1 MSVKQ
6 NTLKGEF
13 TLKGKGL
20 HTGKEV
26 SATFKPAEENTG
38 YRIIR
43 TDLEGTPEIPALAK
57 YVEFVD
63 RASCLQ
69 KDGARVYTLEHAMAA
84 LYGCGI
90 DNCLIELKGEEFPIL
105 DGSSRYYAEEIAKVG
120 LQEQQ
125 AERRFF
131 VVKEKMEFYCEATNT
146 RITVLPDDEYRI
158 NTVVAYNSPYLSM
171 QYATFDAATTNF
183 ATDIAPCRT
192 FVFLHEV
199 ETLLA
204 NNLIKGGDLDNAI
217 VIVDRKMDQE
227 VIDRLAKLFGYEN
240 IQVKEGI
247 LNNLELHFENEP
259 ARHKL
264 LDVIGDLA
272 LCGRFIK
279 GRVIAERPGHKA
291 NASMAKMLYKAIA
304 AEEKEDAYPADLDVI
319 TDQPLMDVNKIR
331 SLLPHRPPFLLVDK
345 VFKVTENMVIGCK
358 NVTMNEPHFVGHFPD
373 EPVMPGVL
381 IVEAMSQCGGILVLS
396 GVPDPEN
403 YSTYFMKIDG
413 VKFRNKVVPGDTL
426 VFKLITTAPVKRG
439 IVQMKGYAFVG
450 KKLVCEGEFMAQVA
464 KTKNL

>member
-13 TLKGKGL
+13 SLKGKGL
-20 HTGKEV
+20 HSGKEV
-26 SATFKPAEENTG
+26 CATFKPAAENTG
-38 YRIIR
+38 YKIIR
-43 TDLEGTPEIPALAK
+43 TDLEENPEIPALAK

-69 KDGARVYTLEHAMAA
+69 KDGVKVFTLEHAMAA

-90 DNCLIELKGEEFPIL
+90 DNCLIELEGEEFPIL
-105 DGSSRYYAEEIAKVG
+105 DGSSRYYVEQIEKVG
-120 LQEQQ
+120 IAEQQ

-131 VVKEKMEFYCEATNT
+131 TVKKKMEFACEETNT
-146 RITVLPDDEYRI
+146 RITILPAEDYAV
-158 NTVVAYNSPYLSM
+158 NTLVNYNSPYLSM
-171 QYATFDAATTNF
+171 QYASYSADRSDFVKE
-183 ATDIAPCRT
+183 IAPCRT
-192 FVFLHEV
+192 FVFLREV
-199 ETLLA
+199 EALLA
-204 NNLIKGGDLDNAI
+204 NNLIKGGDLSNAI

-227 VIDRLAKLFGYEN
+227 EVDRLSKLFGYEN
-240 IQVKEGI
+240 IQVKEGV
-247 LNNLELHFENEP
+247 LNNLELYFDNEP

-279 GRVIAERPGHKA
+279 GHVIAERPGHKA
-291 NASMAKMLYKAIA
+291 NASMAKMLYKEIV
-304 AEEKEDAYPADLDVI
+304 AEEKDDAYPVEVDI
-319 TDQPLMDVNKIR
+319 TAEPLMDINKIR

-345 VFKVTENMVIGCK
+345 IYKVTENMVVGCK
-358 NVTMNEPHFVGHFPD
+358 NVTMNEPHFVGHFPE

-403 YSTYFMKIDG
+403 YSTYFMKIDN
-413 VKFRNKVVPGDTL
+413 VKFRKKVVPGDTL
-426 VFKLITTAPVKRG
+426 VFKLITLAPVKRG
-439 IVQMKGYAFVG
+439 IVTMKGFAFVG
-450 KKLVCEGEFMAQVA
+450 KNLVCEGEFMAQVA

>member
-6 NTLKGEF
+6 NTIKGEF
-13 TLKGKGL
+13 SLKGKGL

-26 SATFKPAEENTG
+26 SVTFKPAAENTG
-38 YRIIR
+38 YIIVR
-43 TDLEGTPEIPALAK
+43 TDVDEKPEIPAIAK
-57 YVEFVD
+57 YVELVD

-69 KDGARVYTLEHAMAA
+69 KDGLYVYTLEHAMSA
-84 LYGCGI
+84 LCGCGI
-90 DNCLIELKGEEFPIL
+90 DNCRIELHGEEFPIL
-105 DGSSRYYAEEIAKVG
+105 DGSARCYVEEIAKVG
-120 LQEQQ
+120 LEEQT

-131 VVKEKMEFYCEATNT
+131 KVRKKMEFYCEATGT
-146 RITVLPDDEYRI
+146 RLTLLPDED
-158 NTVVAYNSPYLSM
+158 YNITTLVSYDSPYLAM
-171 QYATFDAATTNF
+171 QYASYASASTDF
-183 ATDIAPCRT
+183 AREIAPCRT
-192 FVFLHEV
+192 FVFLREV
-199 ETLLA
+199 EHLLA
-204 NNLIKGGDLDNAI
+204 NNMIKGGDLSNAI
-217 VIVDRKMDQE
+217 VIVDRQVDQAE
-227 VIDRLAKLFGYEN
+227 ADRLAKLFGYEN
-240 IQVKEGI
+240 VQVKEGV
-247 LNNLELHFENEP
+247 LNNLELYFENEP

-272 LCGRFIK
+272 LCGRFIQ

-291 NASMAKMLYKAIA
+291 NTSMAKMIYKEIL
-304 AEEKEDAYPADLDVI
+304 AEEKDEAYPVDLDVL
-319 TDQPLMDVNKIR
+319 TDEPLMDINKIR

-345 VFKVTENMVIGCK
+345 IFKVTENMVIGCK

-403 YSTYFMKIDG
+403 YSTYFMKIEG
-413 VKFRNKVVPGDTL
+413 VKFRNKVIPGDTL

-439 IVQMKGYAFVG
+439 IVQMKGFAFVG

>member
-13 TLKGKGL
+13 SLSGKGL

-26 SATFKPAEENTG
+26 CATFKPSGENTG
-38 YRIIR
+38 YRIVR
-43 TDLEGTPEIPALAK
+43 TDLEGCPEIPALAK
-57 YVEFVD
+57 YVEFAD

-69 KDGARVYTLEHAMAA
+69 KDGVQIFTLEHAMAA

-90 DNCLIELKGEEFPIL
+90 DNCLIELNGEEFPIL
-105 DGSSRYYAEEIAKVG
+105 DGSARCYVEQIEKTGIEE
-120 LQEQQ
+120 QE

-131 VVKEKMEFYCEATNT
+131 TVRKKLEFYSEETGT
-146 RITVLPDDEYRI
+146 RITVLPDEEY
-158 NTVVAYNSPYLSM
+158 NVNVQVSYDSPYLAM
-171 QYATFDAATTNF
+171 QYASYASKTADF
-183 ATDIAPCRT
+183 AKEVAPCRT
-192 FVFLHEV
+192 FVFLREV
-199 ETLLA
+199 EALLA
-204 NNLIKGGDLDNAI
+204 NNLIKGGDLSNAI
-217 VIVDRKMDQE
+217 VIVDRKMDQGE
-227 VIDRLAKLFGYEN
+227 IDRLAKSFGYEN
-240 IQVKEGI
+240 IQVKEGV
-247 LNNLELHFENEP
+247 LNNLELYYDNEP

-291 NASMAKMLYKAIA
+291 NASMAKLLYKEIV
-304 AEEKEDAYPADLDVI
+304 AEEKDEAYPWDIDLDAA
-319 TDQPLMDVNKIR
+319 PLMDINKIR

-345 VFKVTENMVIGCK
+345 IFKVTENMVVGIK
-358 NVTMNEPHFVGHFPD
+358 NVTMNEPHFVGHFPE

-426 VFKLITTAPVKRG
+426 VFKLITTAPIKRG
-439 IVQMKGYAFVG
+439 VVQMKGFAFVG

>member
-13 TLKGKGL
+13 SLKGKGL

-26 SATFKPAEENTG
+26 CATFKPADQNTG
-38 YRIIR
+38 CVIVR
-43 TDLEGTPEIPALAK
+43 TDLETPVEIPAIAK
-57 YVEFVD
+57 YVELVD

-90 DNCLIELKGEEFPIL
+90 DNCRIELEGEEFPIL
-105 DGSSRYYAEEIAKVG
+105 DGSARYYVEKIAKVG
-120 LQEQQ
+120 IVEQA

-131 VVKEKMEFYCEATNT
+131 IVKRKMEFYCEATDT
-146 RITVLPDDEYRI
+146 RITLLPDENYHI
-158 NTVVAYNSPYLSM
+158 NTVVAYDSPYLSM
-171 QYATFDAATTNF
+171 QYASYAEGETDF
-183 ATDIAPCRT
+183 AREIAPCRT
-192 FVFLHEV
+192 FVFLREV
-199 ETLLA
+199 ENLLN
-204 NNLIKGGDLDNAI
+204 NNLIKGGDLSNAI
-217 VIVDRKMDQE
+217 VIVDRKMEQTE
-227 VIDRLAKLFGYEN
+227 VERLEKLFGYEGME
-240 IQVKEGI
+240 IHEGI
-247 LNNLELHFENEP
+247 LNNLELTFDNEP

-264 LDVIGDLA
+264 LDMMGDLA
-272 LCGRFIK
+272 LCGCFIK
-279 GRVIAERPGHKA
+279 GRVIAEKPGHKA
-291 NASMAKMLYKAIA
+291 NTSMAKMIYKEII
-304 AEEKEDAYPADLDVI
+304 AEEREDAYPADLDLASE
-319 TDQPLMDVNKIR
+319 PLMDIKKIR
-331 SLLPHRPPFLLVDK
+331 TLLPHRPPFLLVDK

-426 VFKLITTAPVKRG
+426 VFKLITTAPIKRG
-439 IVQMKGYAFVG
+439 IVQMKGFAFVG

>member
-13 TLKGKGL
+13 SLSGKGL

-26 SATFKPAEENTG
+26 CATFKPSGENTG
-38 YRIIR
+38 YRIVR
-43 TDLEGTPEIPALAK
+43 TDLEGCPEIPALAK
-57 YVEFVD
+57 YVEFAD

-69 KDGARVYTLEHAMAA
+69 KDGVQIFTLEHAMAA

-90 DNCLIELKGEEFPIL
+90 DNCLIELNGEEFPIL
-105 DGSSRYYAEEIAKVG
+105 DGSARCYVEQIEKTGIEE
-120 LQEQQ
+120 QE

-131 VVKEKMEFYCEATNT
+131 TVRKKLEFYSEETGT
-146 RITVLPDDEYRI
+146 RITILPDEEY
-158 NTVVAYNSPYLSM
+158 NVNVQVSYASPYLAM
-171 QYATFDAATTNF
+171 QYASYASKTADF
-183 ATDIAPCRT
+183 AKEVAPCRT
-192 FVFLHEV
+192 FVFLREV
-199 ETLLA
+199 EALLA
-204 NNLIKGGDLDNAI
+204 NNLIKGGDLSNAI
-217 VIVDRKMDQE
+217 VIVDRKMDQGE
-227 VIDRLAKLFGYEN
+227 IDRLAKLFGYEN
-240 IQVKEGI
+240 IQLKEGV
-247 LNNLELHFENEP
+247 LNNLELYYDNEP

-291 NASMAKMLYKAIA
+291 NASMAKLLYKEIV
-304 AEEKEDAYPADLDVI
+304 AEEKEDAYPWDIDLDAA
-319 TDQPLMDVNKIR
+319 PLMDINKIR
-331 SLLPHRPPFLLVDK
+331 TLLPHRPPFLLVDK
-345 VFKVTENMVIGCK
+345 IFKVTENMVVGVK
-358 NVTMNEPHFVGHFPD
+358 NVTMNEPHFVGHFPE

-381 IVEAMSQCGGILVLS
+381 IVEAMSQCGGILVLG

-439 IVQMKGYAFVG
+439 VVQMKGFAFVG

>member
-6 NTLKGEF
+6 NTLRREF
-13 TLKGKGL
+13 SLQGKGL

-26 SATFKPAEENTG
+26 CVTFKPAEENTG

-63 RASCLQ
+63 RSSCLQ
-69 KDGARVYTLEHAMAA
+69 KDDIRIYTLEHAMAA

-90 DNCLIELKGEEFPIL
+90 DNCLIELNGEEFPIL
-105 DGSSRYYAEEIAKVG
+105 DGSSRMYVEQIAKVG
-120 LQEQQ
+120 IEEQE

-131 VVKEKMEFYCEATNT
+131 VVKKKLEFYCEATDT
-146 RITVLPDDEYRI
+146 RLTLLPDEDYTI
-158 NTVVAYNSPYLSM
+158 NTLVSYNSPYLAM
-171 QYATFDAATTNF
+171 QYASYSAAATDF
-183 ATDIAPCRT
+183 AKEIAPCRT
-192 FVFLHEV
+192 FVFLREI
-199 ETLLA
+199 EALLA
-204 NNLIKGGDLDNAI
+204 NNLIKGGDLSNAI

-227 VIDRLAKLFGYEN
+227 ETDRLAKLFGYEN
-240 IQVKEGI
+240 MQIKEGV
-247 LNNLELHFENEP
+247 LNNLELYFDNEP

-291 NASMAKMLYKAIA
+291 NASMAKMLYKEII
-304 AEEKEDAYPADLDVI
+304 AEEREDAYPTDLDLASE
-319 TDQPLMDVNKIR
+319 PLMDINKIR
-331 SLLPHRPPFLLVDK
+331 TLLPHRPPFLLVDK
-345 VFKVTENMVIGCK
+345 IFKVTENMVIGCK
-358 NVTMNEPHFVGHFPD
+358 NVTMNEPHFVGHFPE

-413 VKFRNKVVPGDTL
+413 VKFRKKVVPGDTL
-426 VFKLITTAPVKRG
+426 VFKLITLAPVKRG
-439 IVQMKGYAFVG
+439 IVTMKGFAYVG
-450 KKLVCEGEFMAQVA
+450 KNLVCEGEFMAQVA

>member
-6 NTLKGEF
+6 NTLRREF
-13 TLKGKGL
+13 SLQGKGL

-26 SATFKPAEENTG
+26 CVTFKPAEENTG

-63 RASCLQ
+63 RSSCLQ
-69 KDGARVYTLEHAMAA
+69 KDDIRIYTLEHAMAA

-90 DNCLIELKGEEFPIL
+90 DNCLIELNGEEFPIL
-105 DGSSRYYAEEIAKVG
+105 DGSSRMYVEQIAKVG
-120 LQEQQ
+120 IEEQE

-131 VVKEKMEFYCEATNT
+131 VVKKKLEFYCEATDT
-146 RITVLPDDEYRI
+146 RLTLLPDEDYTI
-158 NTVVAYNSPYLSM
+158 NTLVSYNSPYLAM
-171 QYATFDAATTNF
+171 QYASYSAAATDF
-183 ATDIAPCRT
+183 EKEIAPCRT
-192 FVFLHEV
+192 FVFLREI
-199 ETLLA
+199 EALLA
-204 NNLIKGGDLDNAI
+204 NNLIKGGDLSNAI

-227 VIDRLAKLFGYEN
+227 ETDRLAKLFGYEN
-240 IQVKEGI
+240 MQIKEGV
-247 LNNLELHFENEP
+247 LNNLELYFDNEP

-291 NASMAKMLYKAIA
+291 NASMAKMLYKEII
-304 AEEKEDAYPADLDVI
+304 AEEREDAYPTDLDLASE
-319 TDQPLMDVNKIR
+319 PLMDINKIR
-331 SLLPHRPPFLLVDK
+331 TLLPHRPPFLLVDK
-345 VFKVTENMVIGCK
+345 IFKVTENMVIGCK
-358 NVTMNEPHFVGHFPD
+358 NVTMNEPHFVGHFPE

-413 VKFRNKVVPGDTL
+413 VKFRKKVVPGDTL
-426 VFKLITTAPVKRG
+426 VFKLITLAPVKRG
-439 IVQMKGYAFVG
+439 IVTMKGFAYVG
-450 KKLVCEGEFMAQVA
+450 KNLVCEGEFMAQVA

>member
-13 TLKGKGL
+13 SLSGKGL

-26 SATFKPAEENTG
+26 CATFKPSGENTG
-38 YRIIR
+38 YRIVR
-43 TDLEGTPEIPALAK
+43 TDLEGCPEIPALAK
-57 YVEFVD
+57 YVEFAD

-69 KDGARVYTLEHAMAA
+69 KDGVQIFTLEHAMAA

-90 DNCLIELKGEEFPIL
+90 DNCLIELNGEEFPIL
-105 DGSSRYYAEEIAKVG
+105 DGSARCYVEQIEKTGIEE
-120 LQEQQ
+120 QE

-131 VVKEKMEFYCEATNT
+131 TVRKKLEFYSEETGT
-146 RITVLPDDEYRI
+146 RITILPDEEY
-158 NTVVAYNSPYLSM
+158 NVNVQVSYASPYLAM
-171 QYATFDAATTNF
+171 QYASYASQTADF
-183 ATDIAPCRT
+183 AKEVAPCRT
-192 FVFLHEV
+192 FVFLREV
-199 ETLLA
+199 EALLA
-204 NNLIKGGDLDNAI
+204 NNLIKGGDLSNAI
-217 VIVDRKMDQE
+217 VIVDRKMDQGE
-227 VIDRLAKLFGYEN
+227 IDRLAKLFGYEN
-240 IQVKEGI
+240 IQVKEGV
-247 LNNLELHFENEP
+247 LNNLELYYDNEP

-291 NASMAKMLYKAIA
+291 NASMAKLLYKEIV
-304 AEEKEDAYPADLDVI
+304 AEEKEDAYPWDIDLDAA
-319 TDQPLMDVNKIR
+319 PLMDINKIR
-331 SLLPHRPPFLLVDK
+331 TLLPHRPPFLLVDK
-345 VFKVTENMVIGCK
+345 IFKVTENMVVGVK
-358 NVTMNEPHFVGHFPD
+358 NVTMNEPHFVGHFPE

-439 IVQMKGYAFVG
+439 VVQMKGFAFVG

>member
-13 TLKGKGL
+13 SLKGKGL

-26 SATFKPAEENTG
+26 CATFKPAEKNTG
-38 YRIIR
+38 YTIVR
-43 TDLEGTPEIPALAK
+43 TDLDGKPEIPALAK

-63 RASCLQ
+63 RASCLE
-69 KDGARVYTLEHAMAA
+69 KDGNRVYTLEHAMAA

-90 DNCLIELKGEEFPIL
+90 DNCLIELDGEEFPIL
-105 DGSSRYYAEEIAKVG
+105 DGSARYYVEAIEKVG
-120 LQEQQ
+120 LQEQEE
-125 AERRFF
+125 ERRYF
-131 VVKEKMEFYCEATNT
+131 VVRKKMEFYCEATNT
-146 RITVLPDDEYRI
+146 RITLLPDEDYNI
-158 NTVVAYNSPYLSM
+158 NTLVSYDSPYLSM
-171 QYATFDAATTNF
+171 QYAGYSASVTDF
-183 ATDIAPCRT
+183 AKEIAPCRT
-192 FVFLHEV
+192 FVFLREV

-204 NNLIKGGDLDNAI
+204 NNLIKGGDLSNAI
-217 VIVDRKMDQE
+217 VIVDRKVDQAE
-227 VIDRLAKLFGYEN
+227 ADRLSKLFGYEN
-240 IQVKEGI
+240 IQVKEGV
-247 LNNLELHFENEP
+247 LNNLELYFENEP

-279 GRVIAERPGHKA
+279 GRVIADRPGHKA
-291 NASMAKMLYKAIA
+291 NASMAKMLYKEIL
-304 AEEKEDAYPADLDVI
+304 AEEKEDAYPADLDI
-319 TDQPLMDVNKIR
+319 TAEPLLDINKIR

-345 VFKVTENMVIGCK
+345 IFRISENMVIGCK

-426 VFKLITTAPVKRG
+426 VFKLVTLAPVKRG
-439 IVQMKGYAFVG
+439 IVTMKGYAYVG
-450 KKLVCEGEFMAQVA
+450 KKLVCEGEFMAQVI

>member
-13 TLKGKGL
+13 SVKGKGL

-26 SATFKPAEENTG
+26 CATFKPAEENTG

-43 TDLEGTPEIPALAK
+43 TDLAERTEIPAVAK
-57 YVEFVD
+57 YVEFAD

-69 KDGARVYTLEHAMAA
+69 KDGAKVFTLEHAMAA
-84 LYGCGI
+84 LYGCGV
-90 DNCLIELKGEEFPIL
+90 DNCLIELDGEEFPIL
-105 DGSSRYYAEEIAKVG
+105 DGSSRCYVEQIGKVG
-120 LQEQQ
+120 LVEQQ
-125 AERRFF
+125 AERRYFT
-131 VVKEKMEFYCEATNT
+131 VNKKMEFYCEECNT
-146 RITVLPDDEYRI
+146 RITLLPDQDYNI
-158 NTVVAYNSPYLSM
+158 NTVVSYDSPYLSV
-171 QYATFDAATTNF
+171 QYASYSSAATDF
-183 ATDIAPCRT
+183 AKEIAPCRT
-192 FVFLHEV
+192 FVFLREV
-199 ETLLA
+199 ENLLA
-204 NNLIKGGDLDNAI
+204 SNLIKGGDLDNAI
-217 VIVDRKMDQE
+217 VIVDRQIDQSE
-227 VIDRLAKLFGYEN
+227 AERLSQLFGYEN
-240 IQVKEGI
+240 MEVREGI
-247 LNNLELHFENEP
+247 LNNLKLHFDNEP

-291 NASMAKMLYKAIA
+291 NAAMAKMLYKEITLQ
-304 AEEKEDAYPADLDVI
+304 EREDAYPLDVDI
-319 TDQPLMDVNKIR
+319 TAEPLMDINKIR
-331 SLLPHRPPFLLVDK
+331 TLLPHRPPFLLVDK
-345 VFKVTENMVIGCK
+345 IFKVTENMVVGCK
-358 NVTMNEPHFVGHFPD
+358 NVTMNEPFFVGHFPD

-426 VFKLITTAPVKRG
+426 IFKLITTAPIKRG
-439 IVQMKGYAFVG
+439 VVQMKGFAFVG

>member
-6 NTLKGEF
+6 KTLKGEF
-13 TLKGKGL
+13 SLKGKGL
-20 HTGKEV
+20 HTGKV
-26 SATFKPAEENTG
+26 VCATFKPAKENTG
-38 YRIIR
+38 YRIVR
-43 TDLEGTPEIPALAK
+43 TDVEGCPEIPALAQ

-69 KDGARVYTLEHAMAA
+69 KEGVKVFTLEHAMAA

-90 DNCLIELKGEEFPIL
+90 DNCIIDLDGEEFPIL
-105 DGSSRYYAEEIAKVG
+105 DGSARYYVEQIAKVG
-120 LQEQQ
+120 VEEQE

-131 VVKEKMEFYCEATNT
+131 TVRKKMEFFCEDTNT
-146 RITVLPDDEYRI
+146 RITILPDDEYCI
-158 NTVVAYNSPYLSM
+158 NTLVAYNSPYLAM
-171 QYATFDAATTNF
+171 QF
-183 ATDIAPCRT
+183 ADYSETKTDFAKEIAPCRT
-192 FVFLHEV
+192 FVFLREV
-199 ETLLA
+199 EALLA

-217 VIVDRKMDQE
+217 VIVDRKMEQAE
-227 VIDRLAKLFGYEN
+227 IDHLAQLFGYEN
-240 IQVKEGI
+240 IEIREGV
-247 LNNLELHFENEP
+247 LNNLELYFDNEP

-279 GRVIAERPGHKA
+279 GGVIAERPGHKA
-291 NASMAKMLYKAIA
+291 NAAMAKMLYKEIQ
-304 AEEKEDAYPADLDVI
+304 AESREDAYPEDVDI
-319 TDQPLMDVNKIR
+319 TAEPLMDVNKIR

-345 VFKVTENMVIGCK
+345 VYKVTENMVVGCK

-403 YSTYFMKIDG
+403 YSTYFMKIDS

-426 VFKLITTAPVKRG
+426 VFKLITTAPVKRS
-439 IVQMKGYAFVG
+439 IVQMKGFAYVG
-450 KKLVCEGEFMAQVA
+450 KKLVCEGEFMAQVV